1 MQKKKTAYVSPN
13 IAGILSLFDPAL
25 DWSADLSGDEYA
37 TALKEFLVVHQEGS
51 KDPRKD
57 DDIETDVL
65 EGIRKEFLKVRKNKD
80 LEYSVKKT
88 KIKGNKFFDKDAPK
102 NPRHENPDISQI
114 FNAENIKPADTDPES
129 QTDQSSAL
137 IPKRLDG
144 IADSVESISLLLRRQ
159 LGLQQ
164 KQQRDAQVKQD
175 QIDKQDREDDLEKK
189 PDKKKGLIPDAIKK
203 PALNFFEKIKKFF
216 LNIVIGAAVY
226 KLFDWLKDPANA
238 EKITKFKDFLV
249 DNAGWIL
256 GSLATLALL
265 PTILTVVSVVKG
277 ILAGLALLGP
287 LLPALPLILGGI
299 LVGAVAWWIGK
310 KLFGADD
317 EVVQA
322 SKNLKSNISDKKSDL
337 NKVTEK
343 GKPLLD
349 PRPDATWLVYP
360 MGHALQGRPVY
371 SRNWKGNDKWKGEA
385 DAFDDPSGESK
396 GRKFLI
402 YPWTFKADGTTWG
415 TEDQIDLATK
425 RETALDQFVTDSK
438 QMKQDVKTAR
448 TEAWHKLRDER
459 AASEELKALRAM
471 EKGKERTFALK
482 DYEKETLRLKKIVQK
497 EAEEE
502 VKVKFE
508 KDQSE
513 TLKKLK
519 IDLHSIVKESSSADI
534 DKNVKPNTN
543 VPGPSNKNKG
553 GQTQV
558 IPGGGGQAQSGGG
571 GGGDSQSSTVVPKIS
586 SKDLQNKQTVAV
598 QAQYNKVAVD

>member
-114 FNAENIKPADTDPES
+114 FNTENIKPTDIDPES

-137 IPKRLDG
+137 VPKRLDG
-144 IADSVESISLLLRRQ
+144 IADSVESIATLLRRQ

-189 PDKKKGLIPDAIKK
+189 PDDKKKSLIPDAIKK

-216 LNIVIGAAVY
+216 LNIVIGSVVL
-226 KLFDWLKDPANA
+226 KLFNWVKDPANA

-256 GSLATLALL
+256 GSLATIALL

-287 LLPALPLILGGI
+287 LLPALPWILGGI

-310 KLFGADD
+310 KVTNKLQEAISGGGEFSNLDKLAKEDLEKHGLTRMRNIGAGEHSAELVGDD
-317 EVVQA
+317 
-322 SKNLKSNISDKKSDL
+322 
-337 NKVTEK
+337 
-343 GKPLLD
+343 GKPIWVNMYGEDSLTG
-349 PRPDATWLVYP
+349 RE
-360 MGHALQGRPVY
+360 ALPGEMSNYRE
-371 SRNWKGNDKWKGEA
+371 KLTIGNDLHEA
-385 DAFDDPSGESK
+385 YIEKTMGKEKLNTYKAAAERYNKAIFERKDPLKEQMGKEIRAMKESIPKTGFSSSGL
-396 GRKFLI
+396 GV
-402 YPWTFKADGTTWG
+402 P
-415 TEDQIDLATK
+415 QHTK
-425 RETALDQFVTDSK
+425 
-438 QMKQDVKTAR
+438 
-448 TEAWHKLRDER
+448 
-459 AASEELKALRAM
+459 EEKALM
-471 EKGKERTFALK
+471 
-482 DYEKETLRLKKIVQK
+482 KKK
-497 EAEEE
+497 EAEIRLKYDEL
-502 VKVKFE
+502 VKKEFPE
-508 KDQSE
+508 YYSNKA
-513 TLKKLK
+513 T
-519 IDLHSIVKESSSADI
+519 INKESSSATVNKESSSDSSATI

-553 GQTQV
+553 GQTLV
-558 IPGGGGQAQSGGG
+558 IPGGGGGQTQSGGG